1 MKRNGIT
8 QDITVLPVNSQPIMV
23 VQIGTG
29 EDIELLRW
37 GIDTVI
43 EYFTEAT
50 GLWNVG
56 TILSPNTVKDEKTQ
70 EVVKLPANTPVR
82 LKETP
87 TESGILILSTKKYD
101 IEYNAEDLQIA
112 YQFLYGS
119 GIVSDKLYGNII
131 ASGGRQITIQSSMF
145 VIDGFVGF
153 FKNPQSVIVDI
164 GDSSPRKDL
173 LLLRKVQAEGD
184 VYLAIKRGIPSANP
198 EPPKLTQNTDGIYEM
213 ALAEITMQANSQS
226 ISQGDVK
233 DVRMTG
239 FFSIINMVYP
249 VGSTYIS
256 FNADFNPNNAWQGTK
271 WKLLKEGLFL
281 EATQQI
287 QQIGKEI
294 EAGLPPLR
302 GKIDGSNNAPYVE
315 TFGEIPSTGVVVTP
329 PFYIITGL
337 QGATTGDGKNGPR
350 VRGIGFDASL
360 SHRIYRDNCDTVQPH
375 SVKAFIWIRIA

>member
-43 EYFTEAT
+43 EYFTEST

-56 TILSPNTVKDEKTQ
+56 TILSPNTVKDENTQ

-239 FFSIINMVYP
+239 FLSIINMVYP

-256 FNADFNPNNAWQGTK
+256 FNADFNPNYAWQGTK
-271 WKLLKEGLFL
+271 WELIKDGIFL
-281 EATQQI
+281 ESTQQTEKV
-287 QQIGKEI
+287 GKEL
-294 EAGLPPLR
+294 EAEMTKYILSDYVCFYVG
-302 GKIDGSNNAPYVE
+302 GSNDPGFTVGKYSIRS
-315 TFGEIPSTGVVVTP
+315 FSFEIGGRGGIVHPPSICCFMWRRT
-329 PFYIITGL
+329 
-337 QGATTGDGKNGPR
+337 A
-350 VRGIGFDASL
+350 
-360 SHRIYRDNCDTVQPH
+360 
-375 SVKAFIWIRIA
+375 